1 MSLLRSAGRGIQ
13 FAVAITCKTFEK
25 RQPPV
30 NVVATKAQKVKVNF
44 EGDNTSGTIVPAL
57 SGKKNSVTGG
67 KGKSKPRKSPALRN
81 RSPAR
86 SGAKTKAVLSP
97 VKGKQPSVASVK
109 KSKPASPK
117 KEKKRKSPT
126 RTAAKKAK

>member
-44 EGDNTSGTIVPAL
+44 EGDNTSGTIVPTL

-67 KGKSKPRKSPALRN
+67 KGKSKPRKSPALRS

-86 SGAKTKAVLSP
+86 SGAKTKAVSSP
-97 VKGKQPSVASVK
+97 VKAKSVTTSVK